1 MVNKVAIMKNRASF
15 YRFLS
20 RLFEKE
26 ISKELLGQL
35 VNMEY
40 PQDIGQPKMQEGYQG
55 MAEFFKNAKIMDTE
69 HLLDELS
76 ADYAKVFLAAGEVK
90 GNAAFPYESVY
101 TGKSKLVMQ
110 EAWDDVR
117 KIYAERGLALESNQ
131 SDIKEDHIAMELS
144 FMAYLCGQYG
154 KEDTHVLLEEQ
165 QVFLKEHL
173 LNWTD
178 RFVADIETYART
190 EFYKAVGKLL
200 LGYLEMDKELIEEM
214 SQKTA
219 GKDIASYVIT
229 PGQMDELMKSWKE
242 DYHIYAPK
250 VVKNRGVKGKDV
262 VRYQEIESISEIVL
276 DRPSD
281 FSAKEIYY
289 PVMQT
294 MFYFTET
301 DCVESKVKDEKGL
314 LLFLRPCDINAMQRL
329 DNIFLKNGGHA
340 DVYYE
345 RLRKKVKVIMM
356 ECTESHENCFCVSM
370 NSNYTEDYS
379 MAIRISEDTVKLQVK
394 DDHFAYSFENL
405 PKCEFTP
412 EYVTENVKKVTPP
425 VIESKEDLKTASNL
439 EYWNTFDDKCIGC
452 GSCNTVCPTC
462 SCFDT
467 VDIIY
472 NETSK
477 EGERRRVWSSCML
490 DTFTMTAS
498 GGRARKTAGANMRF
512 KALHK
517 MYDYGKRFDEGENMC
532 VGCGRCVKRCSRDIS
547 FIDTVNGF
555 HDALEQA
562 KGER

>member
-1 MVNKVAIMKNRASF
+1 MVNKVTIMKNRASF
-15 YRFLS
+15 YQFLS

-26 ISKELLGQL
+26 ISGELLRQL
-35 VNMEY
+35 VNVEY
-40 PQDIGQPKMQEGYQG
+40 PEDISQSKMQEGYKG
-55 MAEFFKNAKIMDTE
+55 LAEFFKNVKVMNEE

-101 TGKSKLVMQ
+101 TSKSKLVMQ
-110 EAWDDVR
+110 EAWDEVR
-117 KIYAERGLALESNQ
+117 RIYADRGLELKSNL
-131 SDIKEDHIAMELS
+131 SDIKEDHIAMELQY
-144 FMAYLCGQYG
+144 MAYLCGQYG
-154 KEDTHVLLEEQ
+154 KEEEDLLEEQ
-165 QVFLKEHL
+165 QEFLQKHL
-173 LNWTD
+173 LNWTEK
-178 RFVADIETYART
+178 FVADIQTYART
-190 EFYKAVGKLL
+190 GFYKAIGNLL
-200 LGYLEMDKELIEEM
+200 LGYLEMDESVIAELLSDNAE
-214 SQKTA
+214 KN
-219 GKDIASYVIT
+219 IASYEMT
-229 PGQMDELMKSWKE
+229 GEKMDELINEWKKE
-242 DYHIYAPK
+242 YHVYAPK
-250 VVKNRGVKGKDV
+250 IVKNRGAKGKAV
-262 VRYQEIESISEIVL
+262 VRYQEISSVSEIVL

-281 FSAKEIYY
+281 FSAKEVYY

-301 DCVESKVKDEKGL
+301 DCVESEVKDEKGF
-314 LLFLRPCDINAMQRL
+314 LLFLRPCDINAMRRL
-329 DNIFLKNGGHA
+329 DNIFLNNGGHA

-345 RLRKKVKVIMM
+345 RLRKKVKVIML
-356 ECTESHENCFCVSM
+356 ECTESYENCFCVSM

-379 MAIRISEDTVKLQVK
+379 MAVCILEDKVEVQVK
-394 DDHFAYSFENL
+394 DELFEDDFSEMEN
-405 PKCEFTP
+405 CDFTP
-412 EYVTENVKKVTPP
+412 KYVSENRKKVIPP
-425 VIESKEDLKTASNL
+425 VIESKEDLKTASTL
-439 EYWNTFDDKCIGC
+439 EYWDTFDDRCIGC

-490 DTFTMTAS
+490 DTFTMTAG

-517 MYDYGKRFDEGENMC
+517 MYDYGKRFNEGENMC
-532 VGCGRCVKRCSRDIS
+532 VGCGRCVKRCSKDIS

-562 KGER
+562 KEGR